1 MQQALC
7 LIMTTID
14 IISHFVILPILNNK
28 FILDTSANYIIQN
41 DKNMVSQGQYFNPL
55 TSLYLFPRGE
65 DFSDVTVYERYD
77 DYRV

>member
-1 MQQALC
+1 MPNNDYDRYNFSFRN
-7 LIMTTID
+7 TTN
-14 IISHFVILPILNNK
+14 FLNNK

-65 DFSDVTVYERYD
+65 DFLM
-77 DYRV
+77 